1 MIAAAYQ
8 LLSTRTRGVTE
19 PCGLLPRA
27 GVPLPGWPKVAG
39 SAGVDQQ
46 GTAIQSGAM
55 PELETIRVMNRA
67 SGLGHLP
74 QVAAEEKVEKALDA
88 RLMLNL
94 MNLIA
99 GR

>member
-1 MIAAAYQ
+1 
-8 LLSTRTRGVTE
+8 
-19 PCGLLPRA
+19 
-27 GVPLPGWPKVAG
+27 
-39 SAGVDQQ
+39 
-46 GTAIQSGAM
+46 M

-74 QVAAEEKVEKALDA
+74 QVAAEKKVEKALDA